1 MSGGTIT
8 RKDLI
13 TDEGLE
19 FGKEYAK
26 NIQVAIEANNELVD
40 SAKAL
45 AQVANAYQ
53 KANNSQAFITAK
65 NEEKLALQRV
75 ENAIKAEE
83 LALKSAE
90 KIKQEALRTK
100 KLELDAIGKEEAAKK
115 RTTKLTIEERVQNEI
130 NNRVLKQAALEKL
143 GLVSAYD
150 KLNRS
155 RTEAKNKLRDLI
167 ASENASTE
175 AIKKARAEFEKL
187 DGKVQIAD
195 RAVGDFTK
203 NVGNYPKLNSF
214 TSGLR
219 DLVGAFGLVGGI
231 TAFASVVKG
240 SITTIREFEQ
250 SVADLRAIT
259 GASGEDLD
267 FLKRNAIEMGKGVKG
282 GAKAVVESY
291 KLIASAKPEL
301 LENVKS
307 LNQVTKAVITLSQ
320 ASGMEL
326 PEAATAL
333 TDAMNQFGAPAEEA
347 AFFIDALANGAKYG
361 SAEIPQITEAL
372 LKFGAVAKSSN
383 INIAEST
390 ALIELLAEKG
400 LKGAEAGT
408 ALRNVLLK
416 LSAPDALPKDAQ
428 KVIQG
433 LGIDFEFLK
442 DKTVTVQQKFEAL
455 KPLLQDDANL
465 VKVFGL
471 ENVVAAKNVIGHTDR
486 LAELTSK
493 MDEFGTA
500 QEQATLRTQ
509 TLEGDIVKL
518 GSAWDSF
525 ILSLNKGDSVIS
537 RSLSNLISLLNKA
550 IEGYAFLLES
560 DKQQATR
567 LQDKLYSENL
577 EASSKAIF
585 ENYNQIQ
592 KELKGVNDLI
602 LQQQSILA
610 KNPNNQNAKNQ
621 LDNLKE
627 QKEVLKQLLEN
638 EKISISSTSA
648 SVLPDLEKRV
658 ETINAEIKALETKN
672 IALQKVVD
680 SEAYATAKYIQ
691 ANKPLKENEERIKS
705 LTITLGIAKSDVDA
719 YRAAYDKLNPAINEN
734 SDETAK
740 NTDLIKKNEDAQKAA
755 EKARSEYLA
764 KLKKQEDEIYALH
777 KFRLDRS
784 AELNDEI
791 TADENESIQ
800 DRIDAYLESEQLKL
814 SSLDLTLEHEL
825 VSNALSLIDAKTTSI
840 EKMKSIENEA
850 RLKAKQLSDGVELS
864 ENASNTEKL
873 IYEKYLSEKEI
884 LSKKEVQDKQKI
896 VDSIVAIEQK
906 KTDKV
911 LQQQD
916 TELNK
921 RLEAENKLF
930 AENLKLLEDN
940 QAEIEA
946 LTLRHEEEVFNIKKE
961 YSKKALQQQ
970 IDDLQAILDAEA
982 KKPEAERISADKIA
996 EIQNKLSKYRV
1007 QLSEEDLK
1015 NADLVNDRKVELEK
1029 EAVELIKELQRELT
1043 STLKDLVFALFDAK
1057 IQRIDED
1064 IQAND
1069 EYYAQ
1074 QLEMAEGDAAQQAL
1088 IEQERD
1094 KKRKALEK
1102 ERRKEEFKAALARR
1116 IMALAEIGMDLA
1128 KTIMSINA
1136 AAAAMDAITPFAF
1149 GATGAGFRG
1158 IQLPLAIGLSAAQ
1171 TALVLAQPLPKY
1183 EKGTQGKPHKG
1194 GFAEVGEKRPEVILE
1209 PGKNPYVVEKPS
1221 ILNLPKGTE
1230 VIPSVNEWERMQ
1242 RASIMASLDM
1252 EVNKAKNYQGSNA
1265 FDARYDA
1272 ELLEELRRNTE
1283 ATKKNKSNVVVQN
1296 NIDLGHEIWKLS
1308 NIKWGS

>member
-26 NIQVAIEANNELVD
+26 NIRLAIEANDDLVD

-45 AQVANAYQ
+45 AQIANSYQ

-65 NEEKLALQRV
+65 NEEKLALQKV

-90 KIKQEALRTK
+90 KIKQEALRTR
-100 KLELDAIGKEEAAKK
+100 KLELDAINKEETAKK
-115 RTTKLTIEERVQNEI
+115 RSTKLTIEERVQNEI

-167 ASENASTE
+167 ATETASTE
-175 AIKKARAEFEKL
+175 SIKKAQAEFDKL
-187 DGKVQIAD
+187 DAKVKRAD
-195 RAVGDFTK
+195 KAVGDFTK
-203 NVGNYPKLNSF
+203 NVGNYPNLNSF

-219 DLVGAFGLVGGI
+219 DLVGAFGLVGVI

-259 GASGEDLD
+259 GASGEDLY
-267 FLKRNAIEMGKGVKG
+267 FLKSNAIEMGKGVKG

-383 INIAEST
+383 VSIGEST

-455 KPLLQDDANL
+455 KPLLQDDAYL
-465 VKVFGL
+465 VKVFGI
-471 ENVVAAKNVIGHTDR
+471 ENVTAAKNVLGHTDR

-500 QEQATLRTQ
+500 NEQAALRTQ

-518 GSAWDSF
+518 GSSWDSF

-537 RSLSNLISLLNKA
+537 RSLSNLIGLLNKA

-560 DKQQATR
+560 DKQQAAR
-567 LQDKLYSENL
+567 LQDKTYNDNL
-577 EASSKAIF
+577 QNSTKAIF
-585 ENYNQIQ
+585 ENYNQIE
-592 KELKGVNDLI
+592 KEIKGINDLI
-602 LQQQSILA
+602 LKQQTLLRS
-610 KNPNNQNAKNQ
+610 NPNNKNVKDELQNLNAQKEA
-621 LDNLKE
+621 LKE
-627 QKEVLKQLLEN
+627 LLDVEKE
-638 EKISISSTSA
+638 SISLDAVSA
-648 SVLPDLEKRV
+648 LPDLEKRV
-658 ETINAEIKALETKN
+658 ESINSEIKALESKN
-672 IALQKVVD
+672 ISLQKVVD
-680 SEAYATAKYIQ
+680 SETYATSKY
-691 ANKPLKENEERIKS
+691 AVASNELKKNEEKINK
-705 LTITLGIAKSDVDA
+705 LTITLGFAKSDIDA
-719 YRAAYDKLNPAINEN
+719 YRSAYEKLNPAINEN
-734 SDETAK
+734 TGEIDKNTELLKKNQEAKKEAEKRRKEELARLKKIDDDAFALSKFRMEQEIEISNEIADNETESIETRISAYLNAQQIEVSLAQETASHKLRAISQYSDEVR
-740 NTDLIKKNEDAQKAA
+740 DLTNAEIQTLINGGQIKKQLSK
-755 EKARSEYLA
+755 
-764 KLKKQEDEIYALH
+764 DEVLV
-777 KFRLDRS
+777 L
-784 AELNDEI
+784 
-791 TADENESIQ
+791 
-800 DRIDAYLESEQLKL
+800 EQLKAQKED
-814 SSLDLTLEHEL
+814 LD
-825 VSNALSLIDAKTTSI
+825 
-840 EKMKSIENEA
+840 
-850 RLKAKQLSDGVELS
+850 
-864 ENASNTEKL
+864 
-873 IYEKYLSEKEI
+873 
-884 LSKKEVQDKQKI
+884 KKDLANRQKI
-896 VDSIVAIEQK
+896 IDSIVAIEQK

-911 LQQQD
+911 LQNQD

-921 RLEAENKLF
+921 RLEAENKLY
-930 AENLKLLEDN
+930 AKNLELLKGN

-946 LTLRHEEEVFNIKKE
+946 LTLKHEEEVFNIKKE
-961 YSKKALQQQ
+961 YSKKALTEQ
-970 IDDLQAILDAEA
+970 INNLQKTLDAEA

-996 EIQNKLSKYRV
+996 DIQNKISKYRV

-1015 NADLVNDRKVELEK
+1015 NTQLVANKRVELEK
-1029 EAVELIKELQRELT
+1029 EAANLIKELQSELT
-1043 STLKDLVFALFDAK
+1043 STMKDLVFALFDAK
-1057 IQRIDED
+1057 IQSIDAE

-1074 QLEMAEGDAAQQAL
+1074 QLEMAEGDATQKAL

-1102 ERRKEEFKAALARR
+1102 ERRKEEFKAALAQR
-1116 IMALAEIGMDLA
+1116 ILATAQIGIDLA
-1128 KTIMSINA
+1128 KTLTAINLA
-1136 AAAAMDAITPFAF
+1136 AAQLDAITF
-1149 GATGAGFRG
+1149 GTGGSPYRA
-1158 IQLPLAIGLSAAQ
+1158 IQIPLAIGLSAAQ
-1171 TALVLAQPLPKY
+1171 TALVLASPLPKY
-1183 EKGTQGKPHKG
+1183 EEGTKGKPHKG
-1194 GFAEVGEKRPEVILE
+1194 GKALVGEVRPEVILE
-1209 PGKNPYVVEKPS
+1209 PGKNPYVVSKPT
-1221 ILNLPKGTE
+1221 ILDLKRGTE
-1230 VIPSVNEWERMQ
+1230 VIPSIDEYQ
-1242 RASIMASLDM
+1242 QIKRASILASLDM
-1252 EVNKAKNYQGSNA
+1252 EANKGKNYQGNESFN
-1265 FDARYDA
+1265 ARYDA

-1283 ATKKNKSNVVVQN
+1283 ATKKNKSNVTIQN

-1308 NIKWGS
+1308 NIKWGA

>member
-26 NIQVAIEANNELVD
+26 NIRLAIEANDDLVD

-45 AQVANAYQ
+45 AQIANSYQ

-83 LALKSAE
+83 VALKSAE
-90 KIKQEALRTK
+90 KIKQETLRTR
-100 KLELDAIGKEEAAKK
+100 KLELDAINKEETAKK
-115 RTTKLTIEERVQNEI
+115 RSTKLTIEERVQNEI
-130 NNRVLKQAALEKL
+130 NNRALKQATLEKL

-150 KLNRS
+150 KLNKS

-167 ASENASTE
+167 ATETASIE
-175 AIKKARAEFEKL
+175 SIKKAQAEFDKL
-187 DGKVQIAD
+187 DAKVKRAD
-195 RAVGDFTK
+195 KAVGDFTK
-203 NVGNYPKLNSF
+203 NVGNYPNLNSF

-231 TAFASVVKG
+231 TAFAAVVKG

-301 LENVKS
+301 LENVS
-307 LNQVTKAVITLSQ
+307 ALNQVTKAVITLSQ

-428 KVIQG
+428 KVIKG

-455 KPLLQDDANL
+455 KPLLQDDAYL
-465 VKVFGL
+465 VKVFGI
-471 ENVVAAKNVIGHTDR
+471 ENVTAAKNIIGHTDR
-486 LAELTSK
+486 LSELTSK

-500 QEQATLRTQ
+500 NEQAALRTQ
-509 TLEGDIVKL
+509 TLEGDITKL
-518 GSAWDSF
+518 GSSWDSF
-525 ILSLNKGDSVIS
+525 ILSLDKGDSVIS

-567 LQDKLYSENL
+567 LQDQTYNENL
-577 EASSKAIF
+577 SNSTKAIF
-585 ENYNQIQ
+585 EEYSNLE
-592 KELKGVNDLI
+592 KEIKSVNDLI
-602 LQQQSILA
+602 LKQQMLLRS
-610 KNPNNQNAKNQ
+610 NPNNENAKNQ
-621 LDNLKE
+621 LDNLKA
-627 QKEVLKQLLEN
+627 QKEALKELLEI
-638 EKISISSTSA
+638 EKNTISQTAVSA
-648 SVLPDLEKRV
+648 LPDLEKRV
-658 ETINAEIKALETKN
+658 ETINSEIKALENKN
-672 IALQKVVD
+672 ISLQKVVD
-680 SEAYATAKYIQ
+680 TENYATSKYIK
-691 ANKPLKENEERIKS
+691 ASKELKNNEEKIND
-705 LTITLGIAKSDVDA
+705 LTITLGYAKSDVDA

-734 SDETAK
+734 STEVAT
-740 NTDLIKKNEDAQKAA
+740 NTDLLNKNEQAKKEA
-755 EKARSEYLA
+755 EKRRKEELTRLKKLDDDSFALA
-764 KLKKQEDEIYALH
+764 KFRMEQEIEI
-777 KFRLDRS
+777 S
-784 AELNDEI
+784 NEI
-791 TADENESIQ
+791 ADNEKESIQ
-800 DRIDAYLESEQLKL
+800 DRIDAYLNAQQVEVSLAQETAAHKL
-814 SSLDLTLEHEL
+814 RAISQYSDDVRDLTNDE
-825 VSNALSLIDAKTTSI
+825 IDALLNGGQIKKKLTDDEI
-840 EKMKSIENEA
+840 LVLEEYQAK
-850 RLKAKQLSDGVELS
+850 KAKLDKKDL
-864 ENASNTEKL
+864 ENRQR
-873 IYEKYLSEKEI
+873 II
-884 LSKKEVQDKQKI
+884 
-896 VDSIVAIEQK
+896 DSIVAIEQK

-911 LQQQD
+911 LQNQD

-921 RLEAENKLF
+921 RLEAEN
-930 AENLKLLEDN
+930 NLYAKNLELLKGN

-946 LTLRHEEEVFNIKKE
+946 LTLLHEEEVFNIKKE
-961 YSKKALQQQ
+961 FAKKALTEQ
-970 IDDLQAILDAEA
+970 INALQTLLDAEA

-996 EIQNKLSKYRV
+996 EIQNKISKYKL

-1015 NADLVNDRKVELEK
+1015 NAEFVSKRKVELEK
-1029 EAVELIKELQRELT
+1029 EAVDLIRELQRELT
-1043 STLKDLVFALFDAK
+1043 ATMKDLVFALFDAK
-1057 IQRIDED
+1057 IQKIDED

-1102 ERRKEEFKAALARR
+1102 ERRKEEFKAALAQR
-1116 IMALAEIGMDLA
+1116 ILATAQIGIDLA
-1128 KTIMSINA
+1128 KTLTAINLA
-1136 AAAAMDAITPFAF
+1136 AAQLDAISLGTAGTPYRA
-1149 GATGAGFRG
+1149 
-1158 IQLPLAIGLSAAQ
+1158 IQIPLAIGLSAAQ
-1171 TALVLAQPLPKY
+1171 TALVLASPLPKY
-1183 EKGTQGKPHKG
+1183 EEGTKGKPHKG
-1194 GFAEVGEKRPEVILE
+1194 GKALVGEVRPEVILE
-1209 PGKNPYVVEKPS
+1209 PGKNPYVVSKPTV
-1221 ILNLPKGTE
+1221 LDLKRGTE
-1230 VIPSVNEWERMQ
+1230 VIPSIDEYKKMQ
-1242 RASIMASLDM
+1242 RASILASLDM
-1252 EVNKAKNYQGSNA
+1252 EMNKSKNYKGADA
-1265 FDARYDA
+1265 FNARYDA

-1308 NIKWGS
+1308 NIKWGA

>member
-26 NIQVAIEANNELVD
+26 NIRLAIEANDDLVD

-45 AQVANAYQ
+45 AQIANSYQ

-83 LALKSAE
+83 AALKSAE
-90 KIKQEALRTK
+90 KIKQETLRTK
-100 KLELDAIGKEEAAKK
+100 KLELDAINKEEAAKK
-115 RTTKLTIEERVQNEI
+115 RTTKLTVEERVQNEI

-155 RTEAKNKLRDLI
+155 RTEAKNRLRDLI
-167 ASENASTE
+167 TTE
-175 AIKKARAEFEKL
+175 GESSKATAKARQEFEKL
-187 DGKVQIAD
+187 DAQVKKAD

-203 NVGNYPKLNSF
+203 NVGNYPTIGKLTAN
-214 TSGLR
+214 LR
-219 DLVGAFGLVGGI
+219 DLAGAFGIAAGVS
-231 TAFASVVKG
+231 AFASVVKG

-326 PEAATAL
+326 PAAATAL

-361 SAEIPQITEAL
+361 SAEIPEITDAL

-383 INIAEST
+383 ISIGEST

-518 GSAWDSF
+518 GSSWDSF

-537 RSLSNLISLLNKA
+537 RSLSNLIGLLNKA

-560 DKQQATR
+560 DKQQAAR
-567 LQDKLYSENL
+567 LQDQTYNENL
-577 EASSKAIF
+577 SNSTKAIF
-585 ENYNQIQ
+585 ENYNKIE
-592 KELKGVNDLI
+592 KEIKGINDLI
-602 LQQQSILA
+602 LKQQTLLRS
-610 KNPNNQNAKNQ
+610 NPNNQNVKDELQ
-621 LDNLKE
+621 NLKA
-627 QKEVLKQLLEN
+627 QKDALKELLDV
-638 EKISISSTSA
+638 EKEAISLDAVSA
-648 SVLPDLEKRV
+648 LPDLEKRV
-658 ETINAEIKALETKN
+658 ETINSEIKALESKN
-672 IALQKVVD
+672 ISLQKVVD
-680 SEAYATAKYIQ
+680 SEVYATAKY
-691 ANKPLKENEERIKS
+691 AKASNELKKNEERINN
-705 LTITLGIAKSDVDA
+705 LTITLGFAKSDVDA
-719 YRAAYDKLNPAINEN
+719 YRSAYEKLNPAINEN
-734 SDETAK
+734 SEETK
-740 NTDLIKKNEDAQKAA
+740 ENTDLTKKNEDAKKAA
-755 EKARSEYLA
+755 EKARKDQLARMKKLDDDAFALA
-764 KLKKQEDEIYALH
+764 KFRMEQEIEI
-777 KFRLDRS
+777 S
-784 AELNDEI
+784 NEI
-791 TADENESIQ
+791 AENEEEAI
-800 DRIDAYLESEQLKL
+800 DFRIDAYLNAQQTEIKL
-814 SSLDLTLEHEL
+814 AEETAAYKLRQISQYNDDVRDLTNDEIK
-825 VSNALSLIDAKTTSI
+825 SLIDGGEIKKKLTDD
-840 EKMKSIENEA
+840 EVLVLEELLA
-850 RLKAKQLSDGVELS
+850 R
-864 ENASNTEKL
+864 
-873 IYEKYLSEKEI
+873 KEV
-884 LSKKEVQDKQKI
+884 LGKKEAANRQKI
-896 VDSIVAIEQK
+896 IDSIVAIEQK
-906 KTDKV
+906 KTDRV
-911 LQQQD
+911 LKQQD
-916 TELNK
+916 TELNE
-921 RLEAENKLF
+921 RLLRENEWFQDELDALNGNQKAIEDATKDHEARV
-930 AENLKLLEDN
+930 LKIKKEAIEEGLR
-940 QAEIEA
+940 AEIEA
-946 LTLRHEEEVFNIKKE
+946 TKKLLE
-961 YSKKALQQQ
+961 NSNL
-970 IDDLQAILDAEA
+970 
-982 KKPEAERISADKIA
+982 SADVKA
-996 EIQNKLSKYRV
+996 GLLNKLSKLELDLNQISV
-1007 QLSEEDLK
+1007 DSTIETNEKKLLSEEEYAERIGELSQELAGALIDLT
-1015 NADLVNDRKVELEK
+1015 N
-1029 EAVELIKELQRELT
+1029 
-1043 STLKDLVFALFDAK
+1043 ALFDAR

-1064 IQAND
+1064 IQRND
-1069 EYYAQ
+1069 EYYARQ
-1074 QLEMAEGDAAQQAL
+1074 IELAGNDQAQKDLLQREA
-1088 IEQERD
+1088 D
-1094 KKRKALEK
+1094 KKREELEKKKKKEQQKQAIFNKALTITEIGLK
-1102 ERRKEEFKAALARR
+1102 TAQAVVAALAV
-1116 IMALAEIGMDLA
+1116 GPPQGYVF
-1128 KTIMSINA
+1128 A
-1136 AAAAMDAITPFAF
+1136 A
-1149 GATGAGFRG
+1149 
-1158 IQLPLAIGLSAAQ
+1158 LSAAIGVAQ
-1171 TALVLAQPLPKY
+1171 LAAAIATPIPKY
-1183 EKGTQGKPHKG
+1183 EKGTKGSPHKG

-1209 PGKNPYVVEKPS
+1209 PGKNPYVVSKPT
-1221 ILNLPKGTE
+1221 ILDLPKGTE
-1230 VIPSVNEWERMQ
+1230 VIPSLSEWDKMQ

-1252 EVNKAKNYQGSNA
+1252 ESNKAKSYKGSNA

>member
-26 NIQVAIEANNELVD
+26 NIQVAIQANNELVD

-45 AQVANAYQ
+45 AQVATAYQ
-53 KANNSQAFITAK
+53 KANNSQAYITAK

-83 LALKSAE
+83 AALKSAE

-100 KLELDAIGKEEAAKK
+100 KLELDAINKEEAAKK
-115 RTTKLTIEERVQNEI
+115 RSTKLTIEERVQNEI

-175 AIKKARAEFEKL
+175 SIKKAQAEFDKL
-187 DGKVQIAD
+187 DAKVKLAD
-195 RAVGDFTK
+195 KAVGDFTK
-203 NVGNYPKLNSF
+203 NVGNYPTIDNLKESLK
-214 TSGLR
+214 
-219 DLVGAFGLVGGI
+219 DLVASFGLLGGIAAFG
-231 TAFASVVKG
+231 
-240 SITTIREFEQ
+240 SILKSSIATIAEFEQ

-361 SAEIPQITEAL
+361 SAEIPEITDAL

-537 RSLSNLISLLNKA
+537 RSLSNLIGLLNKA

-567 LQDKLYSENL
+567 LQDQTYNENL
-577 EASSKAIF
+577 SNSTKAIF
-585 ENYNQIQ
+585 ENYNQIE
-592 KELKGVNDLI
+592 KEIKGINDQILK
-602 LQQQSILA
+602 QQTLLRS
-610 KNPNNQNAKNQ
+610 NPNNQNVKDELQ
-621 LDNLKE
+621 NLKA
-627 QKEVLKQLLEN
+627 QKEALKELLEI
-638 EKISISSTSA
+638 EKEAVSLDAVSA
-648 SVLPDLEKRV
+648 LPDLEKRV
-658 ETINAEIKALETKN
+658 ETINSEIKALESKN
-672 IALQKVVD
+672 ISLQKVVD
-680 SEAYATAKYIQ
+680 SEVYATAKY
-691 ANKPLKENEERIKS
+691 AKASNELKKNEERINS
-705 LTITLGIAKSDVDA
+705 LTISLGFAKSDVDA

-734 SDETAK
+734 SQETK
-740 NTDLIKKNEDAQKAA
+740 ENTDLLKENDNAKKEA
-755 EKARSEYLA
+755 EKRRKEELARLKKLDDDAFALA
-764 KLKKQEDEIYALH
+764 KFRMEQEIELSDEIA
-777 KFRLDRS
+777 
-784 AELNDEI
+784 
-791 TADENESIQ
+791 ENENELVQ
-800 DRIDAYLESEQLKL
+800 DRIDAYLNAQQVEQSLIQETAAYKL
-814 SSLDLTLEHEL
+814 RQISQYNDDVRDLTNNEIETLVNGGQIKKKLTDDEILVLEEYQ
-825 VSNALSLIDAKTTSI
+825 AK
-840 EKMKSIENEA
+840 
-850 RLKAKQLSDGVELS
+850 KAKLDKKDL
-864 ENASNTEKL
+864 ENRQR
-873 IYEKYLSEKEI
+873 II
-884 LSKKEVQDKQKI
+884 
-896 VDSIVAIEQK
+896 DSIVAIEQK
-906 KTDKV
+906 KTDKI
-911 LQQQD
+911 LQNQD

-921 RLEAENKLF
+921 RLEAENKLY
-930 AENLKLLEDN
+930 AKNIELLKGN

-946 LTLRHEEEVFNIKKE
+946 LTLLHEEEVFNIKKE
-961 YSKKALQQQ
+961 YAKKALTEQ
-970 IDDLQAILDAEA
+970 INALQTLLDAEA
-982 KKPEAERISADKIA
+982 KKPKAERISADKIA
-996 EIQNKLSKYRV
+996 EIQNKISKYKL

-1015 NADLVNDRKVELEK
+1015 NAEFVANRKVELEK
-1029 EAVELIKELQRELT
+1029 EAVDLIRELQRELT
-1043 STLKDLVFALFDAK
+1043 ATMKDLVFALFDAK
-1057 IQRIDED
+1057 IQKIDED

-1074 QLEMAEGDAAQQAL
+1074 QLEMAEGDAAQQNL

-1094 KKRKALEK
+1094 KKRKALER
-1102 ERRKEEFKAALARR
+1102 ERRKEEFKAAVAQKVLA
-1116 IMALAEIGMDLA
+1116 AAQIGIDLA
-1128 KTIMSINA
+1128 KTLTAIQLA
-1136 AAAAMDAITPFAF
+1136 AAQLDAISFGTAGTPYRA
-1149 GATGAGFRG
+1149 
-1158 IQLPLAIGLSAAQ
+1158 IQIPLAIGVAAAQ
-1171 TALVLAQPLPKY
+1171 TALILAQPLPKY

-1194 GFAEVGEKRPEVILE
+1194 GFAEVAEKRPEVILE
-1209 PGKNPYVVEKPS
+1209 PGRNPYVVTKPS
-1221 ILNLPKGTE
+1221 ILDLPKGTE
-1230 VIPSVNEWERMQ
+1230 VIPSLKEWEMIQ
-1242 RASIMASLDM
+1242 RAAVMSSLDM
-1252 EVNKAKNYQGSNA
+1252 EVNKAKNYQGAEA
-1265 FDARYDA
+1265 FNSRYDA

-1308 NIKWGS
+1308 NIKWGA

>member
-26 NIQVAIEANNELVD
+26 NIRLAIEANDDLVD

-45 AQVANAYQ
+45 AQIANSYQ
-53 KANNSQAFITAK
+53 KANNSQSFIAAK

-83 LALKSAE
+83 AALKSAE
-90 KIKQEALRTK
+90 KIKQESLRTR
-100 KLELDAIGKEEAAKK
+100 KLELDAINKEETAKK
-115 RTTKLTIEERVQNEI
+115 RSTKLTVEERVQNEI

-167 ASENASTE
+167 ATETASTE
-175 AIKKARAEFEKL
+175 SIKKAQAEFDKL
-187 DGKVQIAD
+187 DAKVKRAD
-195 RAVGDFTK
+195 KAVGDFTK
-203 NVGNYPKLNSF
+203 NVGNYPNLNSF

-301 LENVKS
+301 LENVNS

-326 PEAATAL
+326 PAAATAL

-361 SAEIPQITEAL
+361 SAEIPEITDAL

-383 INIAEST
+383 ISIGEST

-428 KVIQG
+428 KVIQE

-486 LAELTSK
+486 LGELTSK

-518 GSAWDSF
+518 GSSWDSF
-525 ILSLNKGDSVIS
+525 ILSLDKGDSVIS
-537 RSLSNLISLLNKA
+537 RSLSNLIGLLNKA

-567 LQDKLYSENL
+567 LQDQTYNDNL
-577 EASSKAIF
+577 LNSTKAIF
-585 ENYNQIQ
+585 ENYNQIE
-592 KELKGVNDLI
+592 KEIKGINDQILK
-602 LQQQSILA
+602 QQTLLRS
-610 KNPNNQNAKNQ
+610 NPNNQNVKDELQ
-621 LDNLKE
+621 NLKA
-627 QKEVLKQLLEN
+627 QKDALKELLDV
-638 EKISISSTSA
+638 EKEAISLDAVSA
-648 SVLPDLEKRV
+648 LPDLEKRV
-658 ETINAEIKALETKN
+658 ETINSEIKALESKN
-672 IALQKVVD
+672 VSLQKVVD
-680 SEAYATAKYIQ
+680 SEVYATSKYAK
-691 ANKPLKENEERIKS
+691 ASNELKKNEERVKK
-705 LTITLGIAKSDVDA
+705 LTITLGFAKSDVDA

-734 SDETAK
+734 SEETK
-740 NTDLIKKNEDAQKAA
+740 ENTDLTKKNEDAKKAA
-755 EKARSEYLA
+755 EKARKDQLARLKKLDDDAFALA
-764 KLKKQEDEIYALH
+764 KFRMEQEIEI
-777 KFRLDRS
+777 S
-784 AELNDEI
+784 NEI
-791 TADENESIQ
+791 AENEEETT
-800 DRIDAYLESEQLKL
+800 DFRIDAYLNAQQTEIKL
-814 SSLDLTLEHEL
+814 AEETAAYKLRQISQYNDDVRDLTKGEIEL
-825 VSNALSLIDAKTTSI
+825 LIDGGEIKKKLTDD
-840 EKMKSIENEA
+840 EVLVLE
-850 RLKAKQLSDGVELS
+850 EL
-864 ENASNTEKL
+864 AA
-873 IYEKYLSEKEI
+873 
-884 LSKKEVQDKQKI
+884 KKENIDKKDLANRQKI
-896 VDSIVAIEQK
+896 IDSIVAIEQK
-906 KTDKV
+906 KTDRV
-911 LQQQD
+911 LKQQD
-916 TELNK
+916 TELNE
-921 RLEAENKLF
+921 RLLMENKYFQEELD
-930 AENLKLLEDN
+930 ALNGNQKAIEDATKDHEERVLKIKKEAIEEGLR
-940 QAEIEA
+940 AEIEA
-946 LTLRHEEEVFNIKKE
+946 TKKLLE
-961 YSKKALQQQ
+961 NSNL
-970 IDDLQAILDAEA
+970 
-982 KKPEAERISADKIA
+982 SADVKA
-996 EIQNKLSKYRV
+996 GLLNKLSKLELDLNQISV
-1007 QLSEEDLK
+1007 DSTIDTNEKKLLSEEEYAERIGELSQELAGALIDLT
-1015 NADLVNDRKVELEK
+1015 N
-1029 EAVELIKELQRELT
+1029 
-1043 STLKDLVFALFDAK
+1043 ALFDAR

-1064 IQAND
+1064 IQRND
-1069 EYYAQ
+1069 EYYARQ
-1074 QLEMAEGDAAQQAL
+1074 IELAGNDTAQKELLQREA
-1088 IEQERD
+1088 D
-1094 KKRKALEK
+1094 KKREELEKKKKKEQQKQAIFNKALTITEIGLK
-1102 ERRKEEFKAALARR
+1102 TAQAVVAALAV
-1116 IMALAEIGMDLA
+1116 GPPQGYVF
-1128 KTIMSINA
+1128 A
-1136 AAAAMDAITPFAF
+1136 A
-1149 GATGAGFRG
+1149 
-1158 IQLPLAIGLSAAQ
+1158 LSAAIGVAQ
-1171 TALVLAQPLPKY
+1171 LAAAIATPIPKY
-1183 EKGTQGKPHKG
+1183 EKGTKGRPHKG
-1194 GFAEVGEKRPEVILE
+1194 GPAEVGEKRPEVIME
-1209 PGKNPYVVEKPS
+1209 PGKNPYIVSKPT
-1221 ILNLPKGTE
+1221 ILDLPKGTE
-1230 VIPSVNEWERMQ
+1230 VIPSIGEWEKMQ

-1252 EVNKAKNYQGSNA
+1252 EANKAKNYQGADA
-1265 FDARYDA
+1265 FNARYDA

-1283 ATKKNKSNVVVQN
+1283 ATKKNKSNVVIQN

-1308 NIKWGS
+1308 NIKWNA

>member
-26 NIQVAIEANNELVD
+26 NIQVAIQANNELVD

-45 AQVANAYQ
+45 AQVATAYQ
-53 KANNSQAFITAK
+53 KANNSQAYITAK

-83 LALKSAE
+83 AALKSAE

-100 KLELDAIGKEEAAKK
+100 KLELDAINKEEAAKK
-115 RTTKLTIEERVQNEI
+115 RSTKLTIEERVQNEI

-167 ASENASTE
+167 ATETASTE
-175 AIKKARAEFEKL
+175 AIKKAQAEFDKL
-187 DGKVQIAD
+187 DAKVKRAD
-195 RAVGDFTK
+195 KAVGDFTK
-203 NVGNYPKLNSF
+203 NVGNYPNLNSF

-250 SVADLRAIT
+250 SIADLRAIT

-361 SAEIPQITEAL
+361 SAEIPEITDAL

-383 INIAEST
+383 VSIGEST

-518 GSAWDSF
+518 GSSWDSF

-537 RSLSNLISLLNKA
+537 RSLSNLIGLFNKA

-567 LQDKLYSENL
+567 LQDKTYNENL
-577 EASSKAIF
+577 TNSTKAIF
-585 ENYNQIQ
+585 ENYNQIE
-592 KELKGVNDLI
+592 KEIKGINDLI
-602 LQQQSILA
+602 LKQQTLLRS
-610 KNPNNQNAKNQ
+610 NPNNQNAKNE
-621 LDNLKE
+621 LDNLKA
-627 QKEVLKQLLEN
+627 QKEALKELLEV
-638 EKISISSTSA
+638 EKNAISLDAVSA
-648 SVLPDLEKRV
+648 LPDLEKRV
-658 ETINAEIKALETKN
+658 ETINSEIKALESKN
-672 IALQKVVD
+672 ISLKKVVD
-680 SEAYATAKYIQ
+680 SEVYATSKYAK
-691 ANKPLKENEERIKS
+691 ASSELKKNEEKINS
-705 LTITLGIAKSDVDA
+705 LTITLGYAKSDVDA
-719 YRAAYDKLNPAINEN
+719 YRSAYDKLNPAINEN
-734 SDETAK
+734 SEETKENTNLLKQNDDAK
-740 NTDLIKKNEDAQKAA
+740 KEA
-755 EKARSEYLA
+755 EKRRKEELARLKKLDDDAFALA
-764 KLKKQEDEIYALH
+764 KFRMEQEIE
-777 KFRLDRS
+777 FS
-784 AELNDEI
+784 NDI
-791 TADENESIQ
+791 ADNEEEAVQ
-800 DRIDAYLESEQLKL
+800 DRIDAYLNAQQVEVSLAQETAAHKL
-814 SSLDLTLEHEL
+814 RAISQYNDDVRDLTNNE
-825 VSNALSLIDAKTTSI
+825 IDALINGGQIKKELTNDEI
-840 EKMKSIENEA
+840 LVLEEYQAK
-850 RLKAKQLSDGVELS
+850 KAKLDKKDL
-864 ENASNTEKL
+864 ENRQR
-873 IYEKYLSEKEI
+873 II
-884 LSKKEVQDKQKI
+884 
-896 VDSIVAIEQK
+896 DSIIEIEQK
-906 KTDKV
+906 KTDNV
-911 LQQQD
+911 LQNQD

-921 RLEAENKLF
+921 RLEAENKLY
-930 AENLKLLEDN
+930 AKNLELSKGN

-946 LTLRHEEEVFNIKKE
+946 LTLLHEEEVFNIKKE
-961 YSKKALQQQ
+961 YAKKALTEQ
-970 IDDLQAILDAEA
+970 INALQTLLDAEA

-996 EIQNKLSKYRV
+996 EIQNKLSKYRL

-1015 NADLVNDRKVELEK
+1015 NAEFTSSAMVQLEAD
-1029 EAVELIKELQRELT
+1029 AVALIKELQAELY
-1043 STLKDLVFALFDAK
+1043 STMKDLVFALFDAK
-1057 IQRIDED
+1057 IQKIDED

-1094 KKRKALEK
+1094 KKRKALER
-1102 ERRKEEFKAALARR
+1102 ERRKEEFKAAVAKKVISTAEIAVDLARTLV
-1116 IMALAEIGMDLA
+1116 A
-1128 KTIMSINA
+1128 INLA
-1136 AAAAMDAITPFAF
+1136 AAQMDALIPFSGVPYRA
-1149 GATGAGFRG
+1149 
-1158 IQLPLAIGLSAAQ
+1158 IQVPLAIGVAAAQ

-1194 GFAEVGEKRPEVILE
+1194 GKALVGEVRPEVILE
-1209 PGKNPYVVEKPS
+1209 PGRNPYVVEKPS
-1221 ILNLPKGTE
+1221 ILNLQKGTE
-1230 VIPSVNEWERMQ
+1230 VIPSIDEYQQLQ
-1242 RASIMASLDM
+1242 RASILASLDM
-1252 EVNKAKNYQGSNA
+1252 EGKKAKNYQGNDA
-1265 FDARYDA
+1265 FNARYDA

-1308 NIKWGS
+1308 NIKWGA